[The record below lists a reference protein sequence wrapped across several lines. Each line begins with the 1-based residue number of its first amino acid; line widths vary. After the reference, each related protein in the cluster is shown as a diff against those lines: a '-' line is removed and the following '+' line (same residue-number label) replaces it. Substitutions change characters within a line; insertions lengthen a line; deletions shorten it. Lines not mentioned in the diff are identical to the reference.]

1 MTPSYVTLRK
11 RSDFDRVFRDGR
23 RIRTGG
29 ITVIRCPRSEAEAR
43 VGFVV
48 SRRLGD
54 AVERNRIKRRL
65 REAARRVAW
74 QEGCD
79 YVVLGSAQVGAA
91 SFPELIGWLAAAA

>member
-1 MTPSYVTLRK
+1 MTASTLRK

-29 ITVIRCPRSEAEAR
+29 ITVIRCPGSGLHAR

-48 SRRLGD
+48 SRRLGG
-54 AVERNRIKRRL
+54 AVKRNRIKRRL

-74 QEGCD
+74 QEGSD
-79 YVVLGSAQVGAA
+79 YVVMGSSQVGGAPFA
-91 SFPELIGWLAAAA
+91 ELIEWLAAAA